1 MTSKAVIILF
11 GVVITTSMSLVI
23 KPFALPALIPPVKGQ
38 LKANITLQEG
48 REGGREVSA
57 KLLLRPC

>member
-48 REGGREVSA
+48 REGGF
-57 KLLLRPC
+57 C